1 MVCQRARGRK
11 INAPQGTIRNH
22 YPVMCVVK
30 SVCLGVVKAQ
40 ELGES
45 ISGEISEKVSPGKS
59 GCGNVKELGTPV
71 GTVA

>member
-11 INAPQGTIRNH
+11 IDAPQGTIRNH

-30 SVCLGVVKAQ
+30 SVGLGVVKAQ

-45 ISGEISEKVSPGKS
+45 ISGEISEKDSESISGK
-59 GCGNVKELGTPV
+59 KWMW
-71 GTVA
+71 